1 MSEES
6 SILYV
11 DLYLNSLTDKLGD
24 YSGKIAITGTIRN
37 ADIASRIVKNGS
49 ELRAETIENILKRA
63 DQEKINALSEGKSVV
78 DGIGQY
84 LLTVT
89 GSFEGEKAP
98 FESDKHKLGVSMT
111 MSKNLRESLTAV
123 SVSTRPSS
131 SGITINSVYDSMTGE
146 KNGVITPLSNVVIK
160 GQNIKVV
167 GEGEEIGVF
176 FTKVGGE
183 KKAIKLLTHNNH
195 SQLTILLADL
205 EDGEYELSI
214 TTQYGSGNRIL
225 KEARSYTYPIL
236 LYVGSTPSGEDD
248 KPEEL

>member
-63 DQEKINALSEGKSVV
+63 DQEKINALSE
-78 DGIGQY
+78 
-84 LLTVT
+84 
-89 GSFEGEKAP
+89 
-98 FESDKHKLGVSMT
+98 T

-183 KKAIKLLTHNNH
+183 KKAIKLLTHNNP
-195 SQLTILLADL
+195 SQLTILLPDL